1 MSIPALPKFS
11 KDKNLTAR
19 ERALRAD
26 LPDASPMKRLAPWLL
41 SGLALVVGF
50 GGGVLATRHRHE
62 SAQNIAAVNG
72 SKITS
77 DQLFARLQAVA
88 GPATLHQIVQEQ
100 LQLQFAVKKG
110 AAPTDADVEDRF
122 QKMHANPNFSRELAA
137 SGQTES
143 QYKDNLR
150 VKLAQAA
157 VLTQGVTVTDA
168 EVKKYYENETSP
180 RNLRALFYQPETLFV
195 RAIGVA
201 TPAAMAKVQSELA
214 VHTPFEQVAAQY
226 SLDAGSKNKGGLLQP
241 LQRGRSPLSP
251 TPALEQALF
260 ALKIGDT
267 YGPVSF
273 HNGLWLFRCEDKK
286 LSLTK
291 PFSEVKDDCILGEK
305 IAKGTRLKGAAVQAE
320 FQDFQHKSILQ
331 AFWTQY
337 QPVMA
342 AH

>member
-1 MSIPALPKFS
+1 MSIPALPGFS

-26 LPDASPMKRLAPWLL
+26 LPDASPVKRFVPWLL
-41 SGLALVVGF
+41 AVLGLILGF
-50 GGGVLATRHRHE
+50 GGGVLVTRHRHE
-62 SAQNIAAVNG
+62 SAQSVAAVNG
-72 SKITS
+72 TKIMS
-77 DQLFARLQAVA
+77 DQLFIRLQSVA
-88 GPATLHQIVQEQ
+88 GPATVHQIVQEQ
-100 LQLQFAVKKG
+100 LQLQFAAKKG
-110 AAPTDADVEDRF
+110 VSPTDADVEDRF
-122 QKMHANPNFSRELAA
+122 QKMHVNPNFSRELAA
-137 SGQTES
+137 SGQSEL
-143 QYKDNLR
+143 QYKEGLR

-168 EVKKYYENETSP
+168 EVKKYYADETNP
-180 RNLRALFYQPETLFV
+180 RNPRALFYQPETMIV

-201 TPAAMAKVQSELA
+201 SPAAMAKVQSELA
-214 VHTPFEQVAAQY
+214 VRTPFEQVAAQY

-241 LQRGRSPLSP
+241 LQRGRSPLTA
-251 TPALEQALF
+251 TPALENALF
-260 ALKIGDT
+260 ALKIGDS

-286 LSLTK
+286 LSQTK
-291 PFSEVKDDCILGEK
+291 SFAEVKDDCTLGEK

-331 AFWTQY
+331 AFWPQY
-337 QPVMA
+337 KPVMD